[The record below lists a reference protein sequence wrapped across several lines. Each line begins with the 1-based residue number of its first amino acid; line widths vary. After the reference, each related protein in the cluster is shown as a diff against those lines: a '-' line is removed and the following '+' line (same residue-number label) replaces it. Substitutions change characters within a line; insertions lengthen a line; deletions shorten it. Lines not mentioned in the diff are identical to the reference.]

1 LDIAVRQMETAVLSG
16 LFSRDLEASF
26 RDDSDA
32 QSTSHQPFLVGGD
45 VKPSGPKRRQIFFVR
60 EGFLNLAGNEPP
72 RFRVIDTR
80 RFGGGRAPR
89 GGGSPILKLILAIV
103 QEKDSRRL
111 IDALMDAQF
120 QTTMLASTGGFLREG
135 NTTIIIGTDEGRVDD
150 ALAVIQ
156 KICCVREKL
165 ISPVPPVVDPVSY
178 IVEPVKVKVG
188 GAIVSVLN
196 VDRSVKI

>member
-1 LDIAVRQMETAVLSG
+1 M
-16 LFSRDLEASF
+16 
-26 RDDSDA
+26 
-32 QSTSHQPFLVGGD
+32 
-45 VKPSGPKRRQIFFVR
+45 
-60 EGFLNLAGNEPP
+60 
-72 RFRVIDTR
+72 
-80 RFGGGRAPR
+80 
-89 GGGSPILKLILAIV
+89 KLILAIV